1 VPWSGE
7 HGGDDADDDALADLE
22 PPRSPPPPDDRLW
35 RHPSELSWPA
45 GAPAASVT
53 PVAPTPATP
62 ATPTGGRMWT
72 VALASGL
79 TGAVLTLGL
88 VATIGGL
95 GRVTERVVE
104 RVPVS
109 NPLLATGAKSQ
120 PPSVPGIANAVSPS
134 VVRLDVETDIGT
146 VTGSGVVLRD
156 DGTILTN
163 AHVVGGSLGITIVRS
178 DGTGVPG
185 TIVGVDPLTD
195 VAVVAPGAEHRG
207 IGSWTPAVIGSS
219 ADLEVGEPAIA
230 IGSPLGLAG
239 GPSVTVGVV
248 SGLGR
253 RVDAEGV
260 VLHGMIQTDAPIA
273 RGSSGGALC
282 DGSGVVVGITTA
294 IAGDD
299 RPDGLGFAIPVE
311 VARAVAD
318 ELLGEGD
325 VDHAWLGIEG
335 HDLAPTESSMPGLAT
350 GGGIRVVELEADGPA
365 AAAGVE
371 PGDVVVGLGGQRVRS
386 MSELVAA
393 LRRHEPGATVIVELR
408 RGEQALTVAVAL
420 GERD

>member
-1 VPWSGE
+1 MPWSGE
-7 HGGDDADDDALADLE
+7 HGGDDADDDALADLG
-22 PPRSPPPPDDRLW
+22 PHRSPPPPDDRLW
-35 RHPSELSWPA
+35 RHPSELTWPA
-45 GAPAASVT
+45 A
-53 PVAPTPATP
+53 PVAPATP
-62 ATPTGGRMWT
+62 AAPIAATPRGGRVWA

-88 VATIGGL
+88 VAAVTGL

-104 RVPVS
+104 RVPVPS
-109 NPLLATGAKSQ
+109 PLLAAGAKSAT
-120 PPSVPGIANAVSPS
+120 VPGIASAVSPS
-134 VVRLDVETDIGT
+134 VVRLDVETDAGT

-163 AHVVGGSLGITIVRS
+163 AHVVAGSLGVTIVRS

-185 TIVGVDPLTD
+185 AIVGVDPLTD
-195 VAVVAPGAEHRG
+195 VAVVVPGAEHRSTG
-207 IGSWTPAVIGSS
+207 AWAPAVMGSS
-219 ADLEVGEPAIA
+219 AELEVGEPAIA

-253 RVDAEGV
+253 RVDADGV
-260 VLHGMIQTDAPIA
+260 ALHGMIQTDAPIA

-294 IAGDD
+294 IAAADG
-299 RPDGLGFAIPVE
+299 PDGLGFAIPVE

-335 HDLAPTESSMPGLAT
+335 RDLAPTESSMPGLAT
-350 GGGIRVVELEADGPA
+350 GGGVRVVGLEVGGPA
-365 AAAGVE
+365 AAAGIE
-371 PGDVVVGLGGQRVRS
+371 PGDVVIALGGHRVRS
-386 MSELVAA
+386 MSDLVAA
-393 LRRHEPGATVIVELR
+393 LRGHEPGSSISVEVR
-408 RGEQALTVAVAL
+408 RGEQSLTVAVIL